1 MLVPGEGSGP
11 SSPQP
16 PPRPPPPPPPSPL
29 PSPSTGGGGV
39 TAPGTASGGG
49 AGRVLCLGVTFWSM
63 NLFTKA
69 RTISQHLNIFFVLL
83 WLVVLDMNFWHSC
96 FLVIVYKL
104 VQTSVQIEK
113 VVRTQTLTTARGSS
127 SATSVKPTVRSA
139 PLPSSS
145 VPIQW
150 TVIYQRGWTVEPGLG
165 DIETDLNNLCFQ
177 NFKRCERILYNK
189 NIYSGP

>member
-1 MLVPGEGSGP
+1 MVQAPLSHPLALHLHPHPPLSHHHPLGEEVSQPLAQLLGEEQVGFFVLVWF
-11 SSPQP
+11 
-16 PPRPPPPPPPSPL
+16 
-29 PSPSTGGGGV
+29 
-39 TAPGTASGGG
+39 
-49 AGRVLCLGVTFWSM
+49 FWSM